1 MLKLANSVNSYTT
14 VKMTLESNRSPLYY
28 GTKTMKGEDVPEF
41 GSGRKIIEE
50 LEKLMMMNKPV
61 SSPLKGELFRK

>member
-1 MLKLANSVNSYTT
+1 
-14 VKMTLESNRSPLYY
+14 
-28 GTKTMKGEDVPEF
+28 MKGEDVPEF

-61 SSPLKGELFRK
+61 SSPMKGELFRK

>member
-1 MLKLANSVNSYTT
+1 
-14 VKMTLESNRSPLYY
+14 MTLESNRSPLYY

-61 SSPLKGELFRK
+61 SSPMKGELFRK